1 MLRVSRS
8 SQASPRRSSGAAAL
22 LLAAAVLV
30 PVLLAGPTP
39 ATAQA
44 ERAVLVTGAT
54 SGIGLRMTEVL
65 SSNGF
70 HVYAGARSPED
81 LARLS
86 AMPNVTSV
94 RLDVTIQEDIDAA
107 VAFVEAEGRGLYG
120 LVNNAG
126 IATMEPIIEMPE
138 EVLDYQLDANLMG
151 PYRVTKAFAD
161 LLIEGRGRILNVSSI
176 AGIVTGPF
184 SGAYSMSKHGV
195 EAYTD
200 ALAAELARFGVQVAA
215 VEPGNYRSKIVES
228 MVRRMRER
236 GYTGEAS
243 RYGSMLDMM
252 AGQPLDRSQYQ
263 EPDDVAI
270 AALEFLTVDTPKR
283 RYMVVPNRGEAE
295 VTIRGGLLELVQL
308 NQDQPYAFSR
318 AELVRMLDDALAA
331 TRSTARPTAGV
342 DGRGEVDPPGDAGA
356 AEGADG
362 GALFEAVVRGD
373 LAALRRTIE
382 AGADVDQR
390 EPAGGSTPLIAAA
403 LFGRPGTAK
412 ALIDAGADVD
422 ARNNDGSTALITA
435 ALMARTEI
443 VQALLD
449 AGAERGIGNND
460 GATALEVATAPFE
473 VLRPVYG
480 FLAAQLGPQ
489 GLELDLE
496 RIEAARPEVA
506 AMLRQ

>member
-8 SQASPRRSSGAAAL
+8 SQRCPSRPSGAAAL
-22 LLAAAVLV
+22 LLGSFVLV
-30 PVLLAGPTP
+30 SVLLAAP
-39 ATAQA
+39 APAAAQA

-65 SSNGF
+65 SNSGF

-81 LARLS
+81 MARLN

-94 RLDVTIQEDIDAA
+94 RLDVTIQQDIDAA
-107 VAFVEAEGRGLYG
+107 VAFVEAQGRGLYG

-138 EVLDYQLDANLMG
+138 EVLDYQLDVNLMG

-161 LLIEGRGRILNVSSI
+161 LLIDGRGRILNVSSI

-184 SGAYSMSKHGV
+184 SGAYSMAKHGV

-200 ALAAELARFGVQVAA
+200 ALAAELVRFGVQVAA

-236 GYTGEAS
+236 GYTGEDS
-243 RYGSMLDMM
+243 RYGSMLDLL

-263 EPDDVAI
+263 EPDDVAL
-270 AALEFLTVDTPKR
+270 AALEFLTTDTPKR

-295 VTIRGGLLELVQL
+295 ITIRGGLQELAQL
-308 NQDQPYAFSR
+308 NQDQPYTFSR
-318 AELVRMLDDALAA
+318 DELVRMLDDALA
-331 TRSTARPTAGV
+331 TTGSTADVGGV
-342 DGRGEVDPPGDAGA
+342 APPG
-356 AEGADG
+356 EGADD

-373 LAALRRTIE
+373 LAALQRTIE

-403 LFGRPGTAK
+403 LFGQPEAAK

-443 VQALLD
+443 VRALLD
-449 AGAERGIGNND
+449 AGANPGIRNNS
-460 GATALEVATAPFE
+460 GATALEVATAPFDL
-473 VLRPVYG
+473 LRPVYD
-480 FLAAQLGPQ
+480 FLVAQLGPQ
-489 GLELDLE
+489 GLVLDLE

-506 AMLRQ
+506 AMLRP

>member
-1 MLRVSRS
+1 MRRLPRPSRG
-8 SQASPRRSSGAAAL
+8 SPGRPSGAAAL
-22 LLAAAVLV
+22 LSAAVVLV
-30 PVLLAGPTP
+30 SVLLAGPAP
-39 ATAQA
+39 AAAQAGGA

-65 SSNGF
+65 SSSGF

-81 LARLS
+81 MARLD

-107 VAFVEAEGRGLYG
+107 VGFVEAQGRGLYG

-138 EVLDYQLDANLMG
+138 EVLAYQLDVNLMG

-200 ALAAELARFGVQVAA
+200 VLAAEVARFGVQVAA

-236 GYTGEAS
+236 GYTGTAS
-243 RYGSMLDMM
+243 RYGSMLDMI

-263 EPDDVAI
+263 APDDVAL
-270 AALEFLTVDTPKR
+270 AALAFFTTDTPKR
-283 RYMVVPNRGEAE
+283 RYMVVPSRGEAE
-295 VTIRGGLLELVQL
+295 ITIRGGLQELAQL

-318 AELVRMLDDALAA
+318 DELVRMLDDALAA
-331 TRSTARPTAGV
+331 TGSTADVEDVA
-342 DGRGEVDPPGDAGA
+342 EVDPA
-356 AEGADG
+356 ARGADD
-362 GALFEAVVRGD
+362 GALFEAAVRGD
-373 LAALRRTIE
+373 LAALRRAIE

-390 EPAGGSTPLIAAA
+390 EPSGGSTPLIAAA
-403 LFGRPGTAK
+403 LFGRSGAAK

-435 ALMARTEI
+435 ALVARTEI
-443 VQALLD
+443 VRALLD
-449 AGAERGIGNND
+449 AGADRGIRNNN

-473 VLRPVYG
+473 VLRPVYD
-480 FLAAQLGPQ
+480 FLGSQLGPQ

-496 RIEAARPEVA
+496 RIEAARPDVA